1 MMRFDE
7 TMLSVRSLSAS
18 IGKIPVLRG
27 VDLSVGAGETVALLG
42 RNGVG
47 KTTTLR
53 TILGLLAQTGGE
65 VRYNDQ
71 DLRKLPA
78 HQLAAL
84 GLGYVPQG
92 RGLFPLL
99 SVEENLFIGL
109 KRRPTDA
116 VRTEVFAHFPQ
127 LEERR
132 HQRAGTLS
140 GGEQQMLAL
149 ARCLAMQPTLIMLD
163 EPTEGIM
170 PRLVT
175 QIRKEIAGIAQR
187 GISVLLVEQNLNT
200 ALKLADRI
208 YLMERGQIVYEAT
221 PVELKAEPA
230 IVHRFLGVSI

>member
-1 MMRFDE
+1 
-7 TMLSVRSLSAS
+7 MLSVRSLSAS

-99 SVEENLFIGL
+99 SVEENLFLGL

>member
-1 MMRFDE
+1 
-7 TMLSVRSLSAS
+7 
-18 IGKIPVLRG
+18 
-27 VDLSVGAGETVALLG
+27 
-42 RNGVG
+42 
-47 KTTTLR
+47 
-53 TILGLLAQTGGE
+53 
-65 VRYNDQ
+65 
-71 DLRKLPA
+71 
-78 HQLAAL
+78 
-84 GLGYVPQG
+84 
-92 RGLFPLL
+92 
-99 SVEENLFIGL
+99 
-109 KRRPTDA
+109 
-116 VRTEVFAHFPQ
+116 
-127 LEERR
+127 
-132 HQRAGTLS
+132 
-140 GGEQQMLAL
+140 MLAL

>member
-1 MMRFDE
+1 
-7 TMLSVRSLSAS
+7 MLSVRSLSAS

-27 VDLSVGAGETVALLG
+27 VNLSVGEGETVALLG

-65 VRYNDQ
+65 VRYRNQ

-78 HQLAAL
+78 HQLATL

-109 KRRPTDA
+109 KRRPTGETRAD
-116 VRTEVFAHFPQ
+116 VFAHFPQ

-149 ARCLAMQPTLIMLD
+149 ARCLAMQPSLIMLD

-208 YLMERGQIVYEAT
+208 YLMERGQIVHEAT

>member
-1 MMRFDE
+1 MMRSDE

-27 VDLSVGAGETVALLG
+27 VNLTVGEGETVSVLG

-65 VRYNDQ
+65 VRYRNQ

-78 HQLAAL
+78 HKLATL

-92 RGLFPLL
+92 RGIFPLL

-109 KRRPTDA
+109 KRRPSADA
-116 VRTEVFAHFPQ
+116 RANVFAHFPR

-149 ARCLAMQPTLIMLD
+149 ARCLAMQPSLIMLD

-200 ALKLADRI
+200 ALKLSDRI
-208 YLMERGQIVYEAT
+208 YLMERGQIVHEAT